1 MRGEEGKMTKAKLTV
16 FCLAII
22 LLIQFSLAGGASAY
36 ENPAPVPPSLDLLG
50 YGLLGLAG
58 GWWMIRKK

>member
-1 MRGEEGKMTKAKLTV
+1 MRGKEGKMPKAKLTV

-22 LLIQFSLAGGASAY
+22 LLIPFSLAGGASAP
-36 ENPAPVPPSLDLLG
+36 EAPVPPSLDLLG

-58 GWWMIRKK
+58 WRMLFRKK

>member
-1 MRGEEGKMTKAKLTV
+1 MPKAKLTV

-22 LLIQFSLAGGASAY
+22 LLIPFSMAGGASAVEY
-36 ENPAPVPPSLDLLG
+36 PVPPSLDLLG

-58 GWWMIRKK
+58 WRMLFRKK